1 MKEAK
6 NVSVN
11 FKTSYSGKV
20 DRLYESK
27 MLEALAEELTEKFMD
42 SVKDEI
48 YGCLE
53 EFFLFNEEEIHKM
66 YKVEKVDDVT
76 ERRLDV
82 DVSLH
87 HINGLM
93 AQFME
98 SCSINVNVAKEAKK

>member
-48 YGCLE
+48 YGCLK
-53 EFFLFNEEEIHKM
+53 EFFFANEYEIHKM
-66 YKVEKVDDVT
+66 YKVDKWVDK
-76 ERRLDV
+76 RSLDV